1 MSHTISSLPLLV
13 MLTLGLVL
21 SAGLWTSIFAKASET
36 EASSEIPAS
45 AEASSEASDSAE
57 TPDTENVGTAD
68 VSATAGEVSTIPA
81 PSACGALQV
90 IGTQLSDENGNA
102 VQLKGVST
110 LGLAWYPEY
119 INYDCFAQ
127 LKNEWNVSL
136 IRLAMYT
143 AESGGYCT
151 DGDQENLKTLIRNGV
166 EYATELDMYVII
178 DWHILSDGNPNTYL
192 EEAKAFFEEMSAEFA
207 DHNNILYEICNEP
220 NGNVTWADI
229 KAYAAEILP
238 IIRANDSDAVIL
250 VGTPNW
256 SQYVDQAA
264 ADPIT
269 GYDNLMYT
277 LHYYAATHTDY
288 LRSTLVAA
296 MDARLPIFVS
306 EYGISD
312 ASGNGT
318 LDIGQANTWMELL
331 DDRQISCAMWSF
343 SNRDESS
350 AIIKSTCTKT
360 SGFTTDDL
368 TDSGKWLYE
377 MLTGGADSGSVSADG
392 SDNTAEGSI
401 DSDSASTDGTGT
413 TAEDTATDSSDS
425 ADAADNVAAN
435 AAAGNGT
442 SADTT
447 GSAAADAADG
457 SNTTAATSDNAAM
470 DSSGNGGSS
479 DGSSAE
485 SVVSSP
491 DSLSCTA
498 AIVNQWESDGV
509 SFYQYSVTLENTSDA
524 ELIGWVVD
532 LTFAGSITLSDSW
545 NGEYALDGTTLTIT
559 PKDYNETIA
568 AGGTLS
574 DIGFIVSG
582 TGTLE

>member
-36 EASSEIPAS
+36 PDTESGGT
-45 AEASSEASDSAE
+45 AEASAA
-57 TPDTENVGTAD
+57 AD
-68 VSATAGEVSTIPA
+68 EISTIPA

-238 IIRANDSDAVIL
+238 IIRANDPDAVIL

-296 MDARLPIFVS
+296 MDAGLPIFVS

-318 LDIGQANTWMELL
+318 LDIGQANQWMELL

-377 MLTGGADSGSVSADG
+377 KLIGNADENAS
-392 SDNTAEGSI
+392 SDNTASDSTDSGSDSTGSI
-401 DSDSASTDGTGT
+401 DSDS
-413 TAEDTATDSSDS
+413 SSADS
-425 ADAADNVAAN
+425 AGSTAAN
-435 AAAGNGT
+435 AAGGSDV

-447 GSAAADAADG
+447 GSAADG
-457 SNTTAATSDNAAM
+457 SNTTAATSENAAV
-470 DSSGNGGSS
+470 DASGNGGSS
-479 DGSSAE
+479 DSSSAG
-485 SVVSSP
+485 SVVSAP
-491 DSLSCTA
+491 DSLACTA
-498 AIVNQWESDGV
+498 AVVNQWESDGV
-509 SFYQYSVTLENTSDA
+509 PFYQYSVTLENTSDA
-524 ELIGWVVD
+524 ELIGWIIE
-532 LTFAGSITLSDSW
+532 LTFTGSITLSDSW

-559 PKDYNETIA
+559 PKDYNQTIA

-582 TGTLE
+582 AGTLK

>member
-1 MSHTISSLPLLV
+1 MSQTISSLPLLV
-13 MLTLGLVL
+13 ILTLGLAL
-21 SAGLWTSIFAKASET
+21 SAGLCTPIFAKASE
-36 EASSEIPAS
+36 EKA
-45 AEASSEASDSAE
+45 
-57 TPDTENVGTAD
+57 
-68 VSATAGEVSTIPA
+68 VSAIPA
-81 PSACGALQV
+81 PSTCGALQV

-151 DGDQENLKTLIRNGV
+151 DGDQEYLKTLIQNGV
-166 EYATELDMYVII
+166 EYATDLDMYVII
-178 DWHILSDGNPNTYL
+178 DWHILSDGNPNTYI
-192 EEAKAFFEEMSAEFA
+192 EEAKAFFEEMSSEFA

-220 NGNVTWADI
+220 NGNVTWTDI
-229 KAYAAEILP
+229 KTYAAEILP
-238 IIRANDSDAVIL
+238 IIRANDPDAVIL

-296 MDARLPIFVS
+296 MDAGLPIFVS

-318 LDIGQANTWMELL
+318 LDIDQANTWMTLL
-331 DDRQISCAMWSF
+331 DERQISCAMWSF

-377 MLTGGADSGSVSADG
+377 MLTGGTDGGEG
-392 SDNTAEGSI
+392 SD
-401 DSDSASTDGTGT
+401 
-413 TAEDTATDSSDS
+413 
-425 ADAADNVAAN
+425 
-435 AAAGNGT
+435 GT
-442 SADTT
+442 SADSTESGSTET
-447 GSAAADAADG
+447 GSTSADTADNAAADTATNDSASADSTDNTAADAADSNASAGTTG
-457 SNTTAATSDNAAM
+457 SEAADNNNTSDSTTDNA
-470 DSSGNGGSS
+470 
-479 DGSSAE
+479 SANAG
-485 SVVSSP
+485 SVVCTP
-491 DSLSCTA
+491 DGLTCTA
-498 AIVNQWESDGV
+498 DIVNQWESNGV
-509 SFYQYSVTLENTSDA
+509 PFYQYTVTPENTSGADITGWSVTL
-524 ELIGWVVD
+524 
-532 LTFAGSITLSDSW
+532 TFSGNFTLSDSW
-545 NGEYALDGTTLTIT
+545 NGEYAVDGSTLTIT
-559 PKDYNETIA
+559 PKDYNQTIT

-582 TGTLE
+582 AGTLK